1 MISSMIVYSYSLYH
15 PNVTP
20 ERWHILIPYLVICW
34 ACCLTIMFAN
44 RALPAISKLGTFFII
59 AGFVITIVVCATMP
73 SKNGSGYKSSRFVWA
88 EWSNKTGY
96 SSNGFVFLAGM
107 LNGAFAVGATD
118 CVTHIAEEIP
128 Q

>member
-1 MISSMIVYSYSLYH
+1 
-15 PNVTP
+15 
-20 ERWHILIPYLVICW
+20 
-34 ACCLTIMFAN
+34 MFAN